1 MTLLAGF
8 IRLVDNINNRIGVF
22 AAWLILLSVI
32 ICALTAI
39 LRYVV
44 GIGYVWM
51 QELYVACFA
60 VSFTLIAG
68 YAYMKDR
75 HVRVDIVSGKMT
87 RQQKAWAEIIGFM
100 IFLVPWLV
108 VMGLSSLDFVIP
120 AWEILEPSSQS
131 GGMPGIFIIKT
142 ALPACVL
149 LLGIQGIA
157 AVARSVLI
165 LKGRED
171 LLPPIPSD

>member
-1 MTLLAGF
+1 MPLLVRY
-8 IRLVDNINNRIGVF
+8 IRLVDSINSRIGIV
-22 AAWLILLSVI
+22 AAWLIFVSVA

-39 LRYVV
+39 LRYMA

-68 YAYMKDR
+68 YAYMKDQ
-75 HVRVDIVSGKMT
+75 HVRVDILSGKMT
-87 RQQKAWAEIIGFM
+87 RRQKAWVEIIGFV
-100 IFLVPWLV
+100 IFLFPWLV

-120 AWEILEPSSQS
+120 AWRIYEPSSQS
-131 GGMPGIFIIKT
+131 GGMAGIFLIKT
-142 ALPACVL
+142 ALLVCVVL
-149 LLGIQGIA
+149 LGVQGLA
-157 AVARSVLI
+157 AVARSILI

-171 LLPPIPSD
+171 LLPPVPE